1 MGKTFKDR
9 KDFRLKVR
17 KGKGLMPSKPHND
30 KRNKRNDIY
39 DQKNI
44 SGTQDGIIV

>member
-17 KGKGLMPSKPHND
+17 KGKGLMPSRPHTD
-30 KRNKRNDIY
+30 KRNKRNDTY

-44 SGTQDGIIV
+44 SGTQDGTIV

>member
-17 KGKGLMPSKPHND
+17 KGKGLMPSRPHND

-39 DQKNI
+39 DQKDI
-44 SGTQDGIIV
+44 RGSQEGTIV